1 MCLLRCFNAYTYIKI
16 KHLLWLPVNWHNTNN
31 STFFAKSRERLSNSY
46 ENKCYIF
53 FKHSVLNSW
62 VPNIQLSRF
71 QIYLFFCLLGCQNSG
86 YYGEDCSLQCPPN
99 CQEGYCSIVDGT
111 CLGCRVGYR
120 GPNCDDRECLV
131 TIVKDYLTIHTLR
144 NYIVTSNYLH
154 F

>member
-1 MCLLRCFNAYTYIKI
+1 M
-16 KHLLWLPVNWHNTNN
+16 
-31 STFFAKSRERLSNSY
+31 
-46 ENKCYIF
+46 
-53 FKHSVLNSW
+53 
-62 VPNIQLSRF
+62 PNIQLSRF

-131 TIVKDYLTIHTLR
+131 TIVKDFLTIQTLH
-144 NYIVTSNYLH
+144 NYILTTTYFLLMISLGHGLFNFYLNKSKLWTFRHEIIITKSICFLQLIFKKHSWLSNQQLHLRTSK
-154 F
+154 